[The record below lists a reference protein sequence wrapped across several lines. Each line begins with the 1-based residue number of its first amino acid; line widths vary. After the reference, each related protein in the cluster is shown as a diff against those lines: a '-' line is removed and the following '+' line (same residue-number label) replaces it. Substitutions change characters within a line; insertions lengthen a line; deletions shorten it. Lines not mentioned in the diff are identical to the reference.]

1 MRLGIPR
8 LKRLMNLSSTRN
20 NRQGYIK
27 HKRLAHIADM
37 GRSFF
42 LWFNILNA
50 VMTVVQIFLPIPLK
64 TNVHYDMNRR
74 KFCFSVYLFGFLR
87 IIGGYIA
94 TYAGGLALHITKKKA
109 ILLPY
114 SQINSERKR
123 FSFIRTFKLK
133 GLTITTET
141 GAEYLLPMA
150 LAHTGARVYFF
161 IKGGKKE
168 DIEQNLWLTD
178 GDVLRISAT
187 IIVHFTIFMLIKE
200 FIKFLKEKWKI
211 WQKNTKK
218 STA

>member
-1 MRLGIPR
+1 MRMIPR
-8 LKRLMNLSSTRN
+8 MMGLTNPRTTKN
-20 NRQGYIK
+20 NRIKYIK
-27 HKRLAHIADM
+27 YKRLAHIADM

-50 VMTVVQIFLPIPLK
+50 IMSVVQIFLPIPLK
-64 TNVHYDMNRR
+64 TNLHYDMNRR
-74 KFCFSVYLFGFLR
+74 KFCFAVYLFGFLR

-94 TYAGGLALHITKKKA
+94 TYSGGLALHITKKKA

-133 GLTITTET
+133 TLTITTET

-150 LAHTGARVYFF
+150 LAHTCARIYFY

-168 DIEQNLWLTD
+168 NVEQNLWLTD

-187 IIVHFTIFMLIKE
+187 IVVHFTIFMLIKE

>member
-1 MRLGIPR
+1 
-8 LKRLMNLSSTRN
+8 
-20 NRQGYIK
+20 
-27 HKRLAHIADM
+27 
-37 GRSFF
+37 
-42 LWFNILNA
+42 
-50 VMTVVQIFLPIPLK
+50 
-64 TNVHYDMNRR
+64 MNRR
-74 KFCFSVYLFGFLR
+74 KFSFSVYLFGFLR
-87 IIGGYIA
+87 IVGGYIA
-94 TYAGGLALHITKKKA
+94 TYAGGFALHITKKKA

-133 GLTITTET
+133 TLTITTET

-150 LAHTGARVYFF
+150 LAHMSTRMYFF

-211 WQKNTKK
+211 WQKNSKK